1 MKILKYTD
9 ASPQM
14 ASSPPSHRG
23 SGPLTASPAAISIKL
38 KINVIVMDC
47 LRTLLAFAVSLAP
60 RKCET
65 IT

>member
-1 MKILKYTD
+1 
-9 ASPQM
+9 M

-23 SGPLTASPAAISIKL
+23 SGPQTASPAAISTKL